1 MGPSPIGGS
10 VNFFERE
17 DVQMKMSPEKR
28 STTILRSVLLI
39 SQRLLASAEAV
50 DESSVQLRY
59 GQDWKAWV
67 QLEKAGL
74 SLAGVEQMVSDLR
87 EAVRCYQDEVADAAM
102 AARSV
107 RDAEEW
113 NHG

>member
-1 MGPSPIGGS
+1 
-10 VNFFERE
+10 
-17 DVQMKMSPEKR
+17 MKMSPEKR
-28 STTILRSVLLI
+28 STTILRSTLLI
-39 SQRLLASAEAV
+39 SERLLASAQAV

-87 EAVRCYQDEVADAAM
+87 EAVRRYQDEVADAAM

-113 NHG
+113 DHG

>member
-1 MGPSPIGGS
+1 MA
-10 VNFFERE
+10 
-17 DVQMKMSPEKR
+17 MTPEKR

-39 SQRLLASAEAV
+39 SQQLLASAEAV

-74 SLAGVEQMVSDLR
+74 ALTGIDQMVRDLR
-87 EAVRCYQDEVADAAM
+87 EAVRRYQDEVADAAM
-102 AARSV
+102 AARGV

-113 NHG
+113 GQHG

>member
-1 MGPSPIGGS
+1 MA
-10 VNFFERE
+10 
-17 DVQMKMSPEKR
+17 MKPEKR
-28 STTILRSVLLI
+28 STSILRSVLLI
-39 SQRLLASAEAV
+39 SER
-50 DESSVQLRY
+50 QLRY

-74 SLAGVEQMVSDLR
+74 ALTGVDQMVRDLR
-87 EAVRCYQDEVADAAM
+87 DAVRRYQDEVADAAM

-113 NHG
+113 GHE

>member
-1 MGPSPIGGS
+1 MA
-10 VNFFERE
+10 
-17 DVQMKMSPEKR
+17 MTPEKR
-28 STTILRSVLLI
+28 STAILRSVLLI

-50 DESSVQLRY
+50 DESSAQLRY

-87 EAVRCYQDEVADAAM
+87 EAVRRYQDEVADAAM
-102 AARSV
+102 TARSV

-113 NHG
+113 GHE